1 MEVLSLG
8 QPPLRA
14 RKRATDLVF
23 RPDRISTP
31 GYHPGVFCVLRAQG
45 EEASFSC
52 GDKCSPFEGATNR
65 TMKSSPLTL
74 LLPGISQLTTALRGT
89 FIQGFDSDNQD
100 VRRGEGIDE
109 FYVADGLFY
118 GIDTVCRGQTFDTG
132 DPMGL
137 KAALTGVWDKGF
149 YTVAALL
156 TYTWDEADLLSN
168 ANGHWDRWSAG
179 ISVDRELWSR
189 SRGGVSFE

>member
-1 MEVLSLG
+1 
-8 QPPLRA
+8 
-14 RKRATDLVF
+14 
-23 RPDRISTP
+23 
-31 GYHPGVFCVLRAQG
+31 
-45 EEASFSC
+45 
-52 GDKCSPFEGATNR
+52 
-65 TMKSSPLTL
+65 MKSSPLTL

-137 KAALTGVWDKGF
+137 KAAADRGVGQRI
-149 YTVAALL
+149 LHRGRPS
-156 TYTWDEADLLSN
+156 DLHL
-168 ANGHWDRWSAG
+168 G
-179 ISVDRELWSR
+179 
-189 SRGGVSFE
+189 